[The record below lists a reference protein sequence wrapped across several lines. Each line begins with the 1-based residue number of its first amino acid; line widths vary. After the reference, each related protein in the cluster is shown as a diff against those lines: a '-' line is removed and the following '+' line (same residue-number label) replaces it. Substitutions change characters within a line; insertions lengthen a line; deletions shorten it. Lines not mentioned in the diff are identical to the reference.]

1 MHLKSTRYSLSLA
14 AGLVFALS
22 LSTAAQAKQPRDGS
36 VADARIKS
44 QLAELE
50 YKYEVDE
57 DNDFKLVFTVA
68 DSERSQVVY
77 VRSPVETYGT
87 HAVREIWSPGY
98 ASPKDEFPGSVANRL
113 LEASSAAKLGSWVKQ
128 GRNAVFVVQ
137 IAADASSAELDDAID
152 LAVSLADE
160 MEAELTPGKDDL

>member
-1 MHLKSTRYSLSLA
+1 MYWKSTRCSLGLA

-22 LSTAAQAKQPRDGS
+22 FATTAQARQARDGS

-57 DNDFKLVFTVA
+57 DNDFKLVFNVG
-68 DSERSQVVY
+68 DSKRSQIVY
-77 VRSPVETYGT
+77 VRSPIETYGT

-98 ASPKDEFPGSVANRL
+98 VSPKDEFPAAVANQL
-113 LEASSAAKLGSWVKQ
+113 LEASNEAKLGSWVKQ
-128 GRNAVFVVQ
+128 GRNAIFVVK
-137 IAADASSAELDDAID
+137 IAADASNEQLDDAID